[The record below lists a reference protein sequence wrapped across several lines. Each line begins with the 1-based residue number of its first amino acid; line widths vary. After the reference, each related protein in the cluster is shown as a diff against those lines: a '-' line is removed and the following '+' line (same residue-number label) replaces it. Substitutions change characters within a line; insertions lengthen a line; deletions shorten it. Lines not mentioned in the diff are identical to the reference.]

1 MEASFDPAPWRFV
14 DCDVSD
20 PASVERALTKVHD
33 ISPFDVVINN
43 AGLIYN
49 SPLLTFQDGK
59 LCMHDFEAWNKV
71 LAATLSSAFFVS
83 AHCAQRMVAAGRSGV
98 IINISS
104 ISADGNA
111 GQAAYSAAKAGIN
124 GMTVALAKELGSLGI
139 RVAAIAPG
147 YLDTASTRRAV
158 SENGLSRIRKSIPL
172 QKLGNP
178 SQLYHA
184 IKFVIDNGYFHG
196 KVLELDGGLTL

>member
-1 MEASFDPAPWRFV
+1 VTGPLRKVLVTGSSGSIGTHLVEAFLRDGHAVVGFDVARPTLSAGSGSRMEASLDPAPWRFV

-20 PASVERALTKVHD
+20 PTSVERALTKVHD

-49 SPLLTFQDGK
+49 SPLLTFQEGK

-83 AHCAQRMVAAGRSGV
+83 AHCAQRMVAAGRPGV

-104 ISADGNA
+104 I
-111 GQAAYSAAKAGIN
+111 
-124 GMTVALAKELGSLGI
+124 
-139 RVAAIAPG
+139 
-147 YLDTASTRRAV
+147 
-158 SENGLSRIRKSIPL
+158 
-172 QKLGNP
+172 
-178 SQLYHA
+178 
-184 IKFVIDNGYFHG
+184 
-196 KVLELDGGLTL
+196 